1 MKMRCRH
8 ALALLVAA
16 SSVGCCLARPPP
28 PPSTGVTSAPPR
40 TNQQQQQQATQP
52 RRRRRPSSSAA
63 STNASTSPASR
74 TRAAAAAAS
83 TRTRR
88 RDPAVSS
95 SVATAESYQQI
106 QPNDEAL
113 LDLDELADGSN
124 SQFETEQYAVSSGMA
139 GMFGRGGGD
148 SDDDSDGYDAEYGQ
162 GSEKGA
168 LYDAYN
174 MLHSLAQVRFSSL
187 FPIDLGLF
195 FLKLSRHVPAWS
207 WEVQQ
212 AFTSHEPH
220 TLSMPLYISSSHF
233 IHCIFGSQ
241 HKHNTHTRTK
251 HGKNTGLRKAL
262 RCPGRRRGRSSVQR
276 QVGPHRGPHGL
287 PV

>member
-1 MKMRCRH
+1 M
-8 ALALLVAA
+8 
-16 SSVGCCLARPPP
+16 
-28 PPSTGVTSAPPR
+28 
-40 TNQQQQQQATQP
+40 
-52 RRRRRPSSSAA
+52 
-63 STNASTSPASR
+63 
-74 TRAAAAAAS
+74 
-83 TRTRR
+83 
-88 RDPAVSS
+88 SS

-187 FPIDLGLF
+187 FRLDLGLF

-207 WEVQQ
+207 WEMQQ

-220 TLSMPLYISSSHF
+220 TLRYLEHAIVYLIVSL
-233 IHCIFGSQ
+233 
-241 HKHNTHTRTK
+241 
-251 HGKNTGLRKAL
+251 
-262 RCPGRRRGRSSVQR
+262 
-276 QVGPHRGPHGL
+276 
-287 PV
+287 